1 MALKDMDAGAKI
13 LGGLATF
20 ALLLALL
27 SDGEPSNDA
36 WGGGATASA
45 AARQRTDPPV
55 VDAWTVGDDAALR
68 RLPVCDGT
76 APFGAVGGTVRLPVN
91 GPVTPFAA
99 PDCQLDSGLGSGEAV
114 RLVQHALG
122 QCNRQP
128 VEVDG
133 VYGPATREAVSA
145 VQEQQGVVA
154 DGVYGPQTRAVMSW
168 PLTVG
173 GGETACGPAP
183 DVR

>member
-13 LGGLATF
+13 LGGLVTF

-45 AARQRTDPPV
+45 EARQRTDPPV
-55 VDAWTVGDDAALR
+55 VDAWTVGHDAGGG
-68 RLPVCDGT
+68 LPVCDGT
-76 APFGAVGGTVRLPVN
+76 APFGAVGGTVRLPVS

-99 PDCQLDSGLGSGEAV
+99 PDCQLDGGLGGGEAV
-114 RLVQHALG
+114 QLVQHALG

-133 VYGPATREAVSA
+133 VYGPATRRAVSA
-145 VQEQQGVVA
+145 VQEQHGIAV
-154 DGVYGPQTRAVMSW
+154 DGVYGPQTRAAMVW